1 MQKLEKRY
9 LYLPSISRVKKV
21 SNVYNL
27 IKGIDNKSILE
38 EVSIFDSK
46 LIKSNNDLHRLK
58 VETMKELILN
68 QRKIPEQWI
77 FQKDYQQI
85 LNEAMQDPTVL
96 TYSII
101 CQDLYKKRRDGFSY
115 EDIINKERAK
125 SHYVKS
131 EGNIKMSDNFI
142 RRLKYEESIKNL
154 KKDNLRKNNFNKK
167 NLDLKIKK
175 NGSEINLRSI
185 NNNNK
190 GGEFL
195 LTSLENNPILN

>member
-1 MQKLEKRY
+1 
-9 LYLPSISRVKKV
+9 
-21 SNVYNL
+21 
-27 IKGIDNKSILE
+27 
-38 EVSIFDSK
+38 
-46 LIKSNNDLHRLK
+46 
-58 VETMKELILN
+58 MKELILN
-68 QRKIPEQWI
+68 QRKIPEKWI
-77 FQKDYQQI
+77 LDKDYQQI

-115 EDIINKERAK
+115 DEIINKERAK
-125 SHYVKS
+125 SHYIKS
-131 EGNIKMSDNFI
+131 EGNIKMSDNYL

-154 KKDNLRKNNFNKK
+154 KKDNFNKSNFNKN

-175 NGSEINLRSI
+175 NGSESNLRS
-185 NNNNK
+185 NNINK

>member
-46 LIKSNNDLHRLK
+46 LLKSNNDLHRLK

-154 KKDNLRKNNFNKK
+154 KKDNLRKSSFNKK

-175 NGSEINLRSI
+175 NGSESNLRS
-185 NNNNK
+185 NNINK